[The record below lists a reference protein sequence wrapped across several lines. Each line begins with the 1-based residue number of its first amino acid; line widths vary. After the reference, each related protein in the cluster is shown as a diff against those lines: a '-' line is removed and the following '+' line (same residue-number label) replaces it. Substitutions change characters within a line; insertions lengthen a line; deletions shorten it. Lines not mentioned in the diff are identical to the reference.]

1 MMRRFN
7 FAEAKETKENIGII
21 KTLRSFFADRTDYSM
36 KNSFFYERKDFL
48 R

>member
-7 FAEAKETKENIGII
+7 FAEAKETKENTGII
-21 KTLRSFFADRTDYSM
+21 KTLCSFFADRTDCSM
-36 KNSFFYERKDFL
+36 KISFFYERKDFL